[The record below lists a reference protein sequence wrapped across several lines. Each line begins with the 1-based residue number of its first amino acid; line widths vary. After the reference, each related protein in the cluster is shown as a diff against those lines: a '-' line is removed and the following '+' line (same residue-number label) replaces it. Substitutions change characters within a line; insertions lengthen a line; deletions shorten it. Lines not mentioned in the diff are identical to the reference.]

1 MGGTCKLRG
10 QTAQLVKS
18 HVIPKALQLPEGGL
32 RIYSADLPLD
42 EQETEGEQPAD
53 LQNPTRFVDRVG
65 VDRLF
70 CRYLD
75 GVRIS

>member
-1 MGGTCKLRG
+1 MQAAWTNSAVWSNRTSFLRP
-10 QTAQLVKS
+10 S
-18 HVIPKALQLPEGGL
+18 SLPEDGL

-53 LQNPTRFVDRVG
+53 LQNHTRFVDRVG

-70 CRYLD
+70 CRCLD